1 MKKPNKHNPLIF
13 IYFFLIFLV
22 VIILAFFI
30 YPKATGP
37 FMSSVR
43 KQLSFGPRY
52 VGSEG
57 HKKVQ
62 NYIFE
67 ELNQTK
73 SKVIRQD
80 WIDKETGKTMTNFVA
95 RFNEPAED
103 RIIIATH
110 YDTDPTA
117 TKDSVD
123 KTKTV
128 AGASDGASAT
138 AVLLKLAEDYEK
150 LSINPELGVDIVFF
164 DAENYQPGSF
174 SDWNPKGSGYFAS
187 NLSSLYTKP
196 PKKALVAD
204 MVCDKNLNFK
214 KEKASIESN
223 PADLDF
229 LWSIGN
235 SLNDRA
241 FSDSDTSEIKD
252 DHTPLIKAGVPS
264 ILLIDLDYPYH
275 NTTKDTLDKCSEKS
289 MATTYEVVSKYIQK
303 TK

>member
-1 MKKPNKHNPLIF
+1 
-13 IYFFLIFLV
+13 
-22 VIILAFFI
+22 
-30 YPKATGP
+30 
-37 FMSSVR
+37 
-43 KQLSFGPRY
+43 
-52 VGSEG
+52 
-57 HKKVQ
+57 
-62 NYIFE
+62 
-67 ELNQTK
+67 
-73 SKVIRQD
+73 
-80 WIDKETGKTMTNFVA
+80 
-95 RFNEPAED
+95 
-103 RIIIATH
+103 
-110 YDTDPTA
+110 
-117 TKDSVD
+117 
-123 KTKTV
+123 
-128 AGASDGASAT
+128 
-138 AVLLKLAEDYEK
+138 
-150 LSINPELGVDIVFF
+150 
-164 DAENYQPGSF
+164 
-174 SDWNPKGSGYFAS
+174 
-187 NLSSLYTKP
+187 
-196 PKKALVAD
+196 